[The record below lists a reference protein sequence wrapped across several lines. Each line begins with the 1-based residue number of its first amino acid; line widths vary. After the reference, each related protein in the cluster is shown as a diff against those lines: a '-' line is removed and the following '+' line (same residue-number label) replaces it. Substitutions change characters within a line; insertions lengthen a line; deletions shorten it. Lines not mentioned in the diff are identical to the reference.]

1 MAEPPVTREQIDQII
16 RLCEARPPAR
26 SRQQRYK
33 EVARAVGCSPLQAR
47 YQWRRYLRFRAAQ
60 KHAAIDLKRE
70 IADAVANRAS
80 EPYLGGHWK
89 TW

>member
-1 MAEPPVTREQIDQII
+1 MSDAALSSKQIDQII
-16 RLCEARPPAR
+16 RLFEQKPPAPGR
-26 SRQQRYK
+26 ESYK
-33 EVARAVGCSPLQAR
+33 SAARTVGCSPLQAR

-60 KHAAIDLKRE
+60 KFAAIDLRRE
-70 IADAVANRAS
+70 IADAKANPAS